1 MNKCFCKYIY
11 LFNPIVVFWQYLTKS
26 DSTFSELNH
35 GFESLGVGQ
44 SHHPEELGPATAL
57 M

>member
-1 MNKCFCKYIY
+1 MPLLYFTACI
-11 LFNPIVVFWQYLTKS
+11 LTMLEPNHTGLRH
-26 DSTFSELNH
+26 TFSELDH

-57 M
+57 V

>member
-1 MNKCFCKYIY
+1 MPLLYSDNT
-11 LFNPIVVFWQYLTKS
+11 WTKS